1 MFLDETHTLHAALQ
15 VVMPFI
21 DALEYFEYRYSIPL
35 RIHFMEYSQPLNFI
49 TKHADVGKGCY
60 VNQNFNHFDEQL

>member
-1 MFLDETHTLHAALQ
+1 
-15 VVMPFI
+15 MPLNI
-21 DALEYFEYRYSIPL
+21 LNIGIAL

-60 VNQNFNHFDEQL
+60 VNQTLTILMSNFKELIKSLSMEKEEDVELYRDS